1 MEKEYYSVE
10 EAAEKIGVHPK
21 TVRRYIYAGKLEAQK
36 IAGQW
41 RVYNYAIDHYLNSC
55 EKSSYKNEVS
65 QDDFCVFMDSNYFD
79 SDEKLQVCSIV
90 DYYVESSKEVKPMAT
105 IVMDIVTDFEKEQG
119 KCRFN
124 YVFDHIENKAR
135 FIFWG
140 CPTFISAVVNALKKF
155 E

>member
-1 MEKEYYSVE
+1 MEKDYYSVE

-55 EKSSYKNEVS
+55 EKSNSKNEVS
-65 QDDFCVFMDSNYFD
+65 HDDFCVFMDSNYFD

-90 DYYVESSKEVKPMAT
+90 DYYVESSKEVKPIAT
-105 IVMDIVTDFEKEQG
+105 IVMDIVTDFENDQG

-124 YVFDHIENKAR
+124 YVFDHVENKAR

-140 CPTFISAVVNALKKF
+140 NATFISAVVDALKKF